1 METLQSCQIKS
12 CPVCANVVCVG
23 CASRL
28 TSCAF
33 CRSGQ
38 PAERNRALERFVDRL
53 FLPCKYS
60 RYVRYIYTYTPRL
73 ALRAAFDRGGV
84 FHPRRRHHPPIAD
97 CYRSGCKVL
106 LDGESR
112 FVHESLCNFSALVCP
127 VGRGDC
133 DWRGTIASVQ
143 SHLRSVHML
152 QPLQDQGFSVQ
163 FNNFRSKAK
172 DTDGSI
178 YTVRKDRLGPS
189 ATDSGRNCDTPG
201 SIIRSQVCLSCYEQL
216 FVIRV
221 VLCKS
226 RLRLFFTRLG
236 YEESQPLSTR
246 PQRYGISVAIRAHA
260 GRQMRGLVPFGKY
273 DRESREVTIGWEGLF
288 PKGGP
293 VCSEDLVEI
302 DLLVKRLE
310 ES

>member
-1 METLQSCQIKS
+1 NGTSINVSSSTVNQKSNKIDEKAIKVKRSIIKQKNEDECHEFSGQCNCRNCRVLVNLTECALCMEILQSNQIKS
-12 CPVCANVVCVG
+12 CPVCANVVCIG

-33 CRSGQ
+33 CRSEQ

-53 FLPCKYS
+53 FLPCKHS
-60 RYVRYIYTYTPRL
+60 K
-73 ALRAAFDRGGV
+73 
-84 FHPRRRHHPPIAD
+84 
-97 CYRSGCKVL
+97 SGCKVL

-112 FVHESLCNFSALVCP
+112 FIHESLCNFSALVCP

-133 DWRGTIASVQ
+133 DWHGTIANVQ
-143 SHLRSVHML
+143 AHFRTVHML
-152 QPLQDQGFSVQ
+152 QPLQDHGFSVQ

-172 DTDGSI
+172 DTDSSI
-178 YTVRKDRLGPS
+178 YT
-189 ATDSGRNCDTPG
+189 
-201 SIIRSQVCLSCYEQL
+201 VCLSCYEQL

-236 YEESQPLSTR
+236 YEEVQPLTTR
-246 PQRYGISVAIRAHA
+246 PQRYGVSVVIRAHA
-260 GRQMRGLVPFGKY
+260 GRRMRGLVPFGKY
-273 DRESREVTIGWEGLF
+273 DRESREITVSWDGLF
-288 PKGGP
+288 PKSSAA
-293 VCSEDLVEI
+293 CAEDMVEI
-302 DLLVKRLE
+302 DLLVKQLE